1 MPFYGGCHKKI
12 FEIYAEK
19 RDSTILGTF
28 CQVGADFVFNGRCDK
43 PFVTAVVVAAGNST
57 RMSCYV
63 SKQLIPLLGAPAISY
78 TLKAFENAH
87 TIDEVVIVCRK
98 VDMSELKAI
107 VSEYGFSK
115 VKAFTVGG
123 SERSDSVKNGVEAA
137 SDCATHFAIHDG
149 ARALITA
156 HDIDKVVSE
165 AFVCGAATLG
175 APGNIISTPDR
186 ASLMA
191 VQTPQVFERNIYL
204 KALENAKGKGF
215 TDDCGMVEEIGVYP
229 KIIMGDHHNL
239 KLTTQA
245 DIPMAETI
253 LKQRQESEV

>member
-1 MPFYGGCHKKI
+1 MVI
-12 FEIYAEK
+12 NM
-19 RDSTILGTF
+19 S
-28 CQVGADFVFNGRCDK
+28 DK

-175 APGNIISTPDR
+175 APVTDTIKVVDKNGNIISTPDR

-253 LKQRQESEV
+253 LKKRQESEV

>member
-1 MPFYGGCHKKI
+1 MVI
-12 FEIYAEK
+12 NM
-19 RDSTILGTF
+19 S
-28 CQVGADFVFNGRCDK
+28 DK

-98 VDMSELKAI
+98 VDMSELKSI

-175 APGNIISTPDR
+175 APVTDTIKVVDKNGNIISTPDR

-204 KALENAKGKGF
+204 SALENAKGKGF

-253 LKQRQESEV
+253 LKKRQESEV

>member
-1 MPFYGGCHKKI
+1 MVI
-12 FEIYAEK
+12 NM
-19 RDSTILGTF
+19 S
-28 CQVGADFVFNGRCDK
+28 DK

-107 VSEYGFSK
+107 VSEYGFGK

-175 APGNIISTPDR
+175 APVTDTIKVVDKNGNIISTPDR

-204 KALENAKGKGF
+204 RALENAKGKGF

-253 LKQRQESEV
+253 LKKRQESEV